1 MRVLTAI
8 EARSSS
14 TVWPRSVWYRPA
26 ASAAAVTKAALSVPP
41 RRVAASLVEANGTRA
56 VSMRR
61 RIERSVHSG
70 DRAESVSDSCD
81 TTLRSVSTA
90 ATVAWGIDVGSAS
103 SSRT

>member
-1 MRVLTAI
+1 
-8 EARSSS
+8 
-14 TVWPRSVWYRPA
+14 
-26 ASAAAVTKAALSVPP
+26 
-41 RRVAASLVEANGTRA
+41 
-56 VSMRR
+56 MRR

-70 DRAESVSDSCD
+70 ERAESVSDSCD